1 MFSVCSVVGGLVYLE
16 EGVVRSVDIMQVVG
30 LGLLAAVL
38 AVVLKNNKPEMA
50 VFLSIAVGIIIFVA
64 MLGKI
69 GSVLEVLKDLSS
81 RANLSMVYLGTIL
94 KIVGIAYIA
103 DFGAQICRDAGEG
116 AVASKIEFAAKILV
130 LVLAVPIVVAVLNSL
145 IKVVP

>member
-1 MFSVCSVVGGLVYLE
+1 M
-16 EGVVRSVDIMQVVG
+16 DILQVVG
-30 LGLLAAVL
+30 LGLVTVIL
-38 AVVLKNNKPEMA
+38 AVILRYNRPEMA
-50 VFLSIAVGIIIFVA
+50 IFLGITVGIVIFLA

-69 GSVLEVLKDLSS
+69 SSVLNVLQELSTK
-81 RANLSMVYLGTIL
+81 ANLSMVYLGTIL

-116 AVASKIEFAAKILV
+116 AIAVKIEFAAKIMV

-145 IKVVP
+145 LKVLP

>member
-1 MFSVCSVVGGLVYLE
+1 M
-16 EGVVRSVDIMQVVG
+16 DILQVVG
-30 LGLLAAVL
+30 LGLVAVVL
-38 AVVLKNNKPEMA
+38 AVVLRHNRPEMA
-50 VFLSIAVGIIIFVA
+50 MFLSITVGMVIFAV

-69 GSVLEVLKDLSS
+69 GSVLEVLRDLAS

-116 AVASKIEFAAKILV
+116 AVAAKIEFAAKILV

-145 IKVVP
+145 IRVVP

>member
-1 MFSVCSVVGGLVYLE
+1 M
-16 EGVVRSVDIMQVVG
+16 DIMQVVG
-30 LGLLAAVL
+30 LGLVTVVL
-38 AVVLKNNKPEMA
+38 AVVLRQNKPEMA
-50 VFLSIAVGIIIFVA
+50 MVLSVAVGIIIFVV

-69 GSVLEVLKDLSS
+69 GSVLDVLKDLSS

-145 IKVVP
+145 IRVVP

>member
-1 MFSVCSVVGGLVYLE
+1 
-16 EGVVRSVDIMQVVG
+16 MQVVG

-50 VFLSIAVGIIIFVA
+50 LFLSIAVGIIIFVA

-145 IKVVP
+145 IKIVP

>member
-1 MFSVCSVVGGLVYLE
+1 M
-16 EGVVRSVDIMQVVG
+16 DIMQVVG

-69 GSVLEVLKDLSS
+69 GSVLEVLNDLSS

>member
-1 MFSVCSVVGGLVYLE
+1 M
-16 EGVVRSVDIMQVVG
+16 DIMQVVG
-30 LGLLAAVL
+30 LGLLASVL
-38 AVVLKNNKPEMA
+38 AVVLRNNRPEMA
-50 VFLSIAVGIIIFVA
+50 MFLSIAVGIMIFAA

-69 GSVLEVLKDLSS
+69 GSVIDVLRDLSS

-145 IKVVP
+145 LRVVP

>member
-1 MFSVCSVVGGLVYLE
+1 
-16 EGVVRSVDIMQVVG
+16 MQVVG

>member
-1 MFSVCSVVGGLVYLE
+1 MDIIQIVGIGLVT
-16 EGVVRSVDIMQVVG
+16 
-30 LGLLAAVL
+30 AVL
-38 AVVLKNNKPEMA
+38 AVVLKHNRPEMGML
-50 VFLSIAVGIIIFVA
+50 LSIVAGIIIFIFA
-64 MLGKI
+64 LGKI
-69 GSVLEVLKDLSS
+69 GSVLDVVKDLSS

-145 IKVVP
+145 LKVVP

>member
-1 MFSVCSVVGGLVYLE
+1 
-16 EGVVRSVDIMQVVG
+16 MQIVG
-30 LGLLAAVL
+30 LGMVATVL
-38 AVVLKNNKPEMA
+38 AVVLRNNKPEMA
-50 VFLSIAVGIIIFVA
+50 MFLGITVGIIIFAVL
-64 MLGKI
+64 LGKI
-69 GSVLEVLKDLSS
+69 GAVLDVIRDLAG

-116 AVASKIEFAAKILV
+116 AVATKIEFAAKIMV

-145 IKVVP
+145 MKVVP

>member
-1 MFSVCSVVGGLVYLE
+1 M
-16 EGVVRSVDIMQVVG
+16 DIMQVVG
-30 LGLLAAVL
+30 LGLVATVL
-38 AVVLKNNKPEMA
+38 AVVLRNHKPEIAM
-50 VFLSIAVGIIIFVA
+50 FLGIIVGIIIFA
-64 MLGKI
+64 ALLGKI
-69 GSVLEVLKDLSS
+69 GAVLDVLRDLSD

-116 AVASKIEFAAKILV
+116 TVASKIEFAAKIMV

>member
-1 MFSVCSVVGGLVYLE
+1 M
-16 EGVVRSVDIMQVVG
+16 DIMQIVG
-30 LGLLAAVL
+30 LGLVAAVL
-38 AVVLKNNKPEMA
+38 AVVLRHNKPEMA
-50 VFLSIAVGIIIFVA
+50 MFLSIAVGIIIFMV

-69 GSVLEVLKDLSS
+69 GSILEVLKDLSA

-145 IKVVP
+145 LKIVP

>member
-1 MFSVCSVVGGLVYLE
+1 MT
-16 EGVVRSVDIMQVVG
+16 EGVGAVDIMQVVG
-30 LGLLAAVL
+30 LGLVAAVL
-38 AVVLKNNKPEMA
+38 AVVLRHNKPEMA
-50 VFLSIAVGIIIFVA
+50 MFLSIAVGIIIFVVL
-64 MLGKI
+64 LGKI
-69 GSVLEVLKDLSS
+69 GAVLDVLKDLSA

-145 IKVVP
+145 IRVVP